1 MKRFFQPIEKSVDGS
16 PSSKKVAL
24 SSPHESHSGKDDE
37 VGFHRRDPTK
47 FVTWNANSLLLRVKA
62 DWKKFSH
69 FVQTI
74 NPDVICVQ
82 EVRMPSAGCKGAPKN
97 HGQLKDDT
105 ASSRQEKQVLMQALS
120 SPPFDD
126 YRVWWSLSDSKYAG
140 TALFVKK
147 QCQPKIV
154 WFNVDRKA
162 GKHEPDGRV
171 ILAEFETLILL
182 NTYSPN
188 NGWKDEDNSFK
199 RRRKWDKRILEFVQ
213 NSSNKPLIWCGD
225 LNV

>member
-1 MKRFFQPIEKSVDGS
+1 
-16 PSSKKVAL
+16 
-24 SSPHESHSGKDDE
+24 
-37 VGFHRRDPTK
+37 
-47 FVTWNANSLLLRVKA
+47 
-62 DWKKFSH
+62 
-69 FVQTI
+69 
-74 NPDVICVQ
+74 
-82 EVRMPSAGCKGAPKN
+82 
-97 HGQLKDDT
+97 
-105 ASSRQEKQVLMQALS
+105 MQALS

-154 WFNVDRKA
+154 WFNVDRKGTISFYSIYNTYLQCLKCYFRTVNCGYLFIFFLPNYTSSRLSLMKLHYSIVTTHIVIFHLIISA

-188 NGWKDEDNSFK
+188 NGWKDEDSSFK

-225 LNV
+225 LNVRYF